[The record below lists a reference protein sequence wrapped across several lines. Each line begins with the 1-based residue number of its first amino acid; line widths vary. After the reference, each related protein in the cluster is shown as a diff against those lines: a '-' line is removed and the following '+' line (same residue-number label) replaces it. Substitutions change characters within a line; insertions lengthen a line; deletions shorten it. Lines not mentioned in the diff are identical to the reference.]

1 MALITMRLL
10 LSDHARRRMFER
22 GISLDE
28 IAEVVRRGRKWR
40 EGDAVHAAMRDVE
53 VVYKVVD
60 SDIYVI
66 TVYYR

>member
-1 MALITMRLL
+1 
-10 LSDHARRRMFER
+10 LSDHARKRMFER

-28 IAEVVRRGRKWR
+28 IAEVVRKGRKWR
-40 EGDAVHAAMRDVE
+40 ERDTVHSTMRDVE
-53 VVYKVVD
+53 VVYKVFG